1 MISLKLNKFK
11 FSELKK
17 KPKESFLLKYYE
29 NIYFQQNKAFYKKN
43 YSNSE
48 KKYIESKI
56 YQKYMN
62 IYKIRKNKLNGNL
75 LDIGCGKGE
84 FLKYFKLKGW
94 TVTGIEK
101 SSESLDKKNK
111 FLKKNIITGNAT
123 EIIKQLISK
132 DLKYDLVVLNN
143 VLEHLLEPELIL
155 KLLKKLLKKN
165 GILSINVPNDES
177 LLQKFL
183 LKKNLIKKNYWVV
196 YPDHINYFNI
206 NTFRNFINKL
216 GYKVVDSIS
225 DFPIEHF
232 LFNKNSNYILN
243 KKLGKNAHLS
253 RIMFEQ
259 FLMENYKIDEIN
271 DYYRSMSKIGIGR
284 NINYFCK
291 KIKD

>member
-206 NTFRNFINKL
+206 NTFRNFRIVIV
-216 GYKVVDSIS
+216 GSITWHRKQLT
-225 DFPIEHF
+225 P
-232 LFNKNSNYILN
+232 YI
-243 KKLGKNAHLS
+243 
-253 RIMFEQ
+253 F
-259 FLMENYKIDEIN
+259 
-271 DYYRSMSKIGIGR
+271 
-284 NINYFCK
+284 
-291 KIKD
+291 